1 MNLDLLTCGA
11 RRAAEILVK
20 TTQSIRDK
28 RRRQSGFSLIEVLIV
43 VGIIL
48 IIAAI
53 AIPNLLR
60 ARLSAN
66 EASAASSV
74 GTVMHSEIAYSIAYP
89 NVGFAPS
96 LTELGGPAGA
106 CTASSSTACLIDSSL
121 TLGQKSGYNF
131 LATGVIGAGGTY
143 NTFVVGAAP
152 MIFSKTGSR
161 DFCATTDVVLRARNG
176 AAGNTPI
183 TSAAACTLLRP
194 AP

>member
-1 MNLDLLTCGA
+1 
-11 RRAAEILVK
+11 VK
-20 TTQSIRDK
+20 TTQSIRDE

-60 ARLSAN
+60 ARLAAN

-89 NVGFAPS
+89 SVGFAPS
-96 LTELGGPAGA
+96 LNELGSPAGA

-131 LATGVIGAGGTY
+131 LATGVLGAGGTY

-161 DFCATTDVVLRARNG
+161 DFCATMDVVLRARNG

-183 TSAAACTLLRP
+183 TSVAACTLLIP
-194 AP
+194 AQ